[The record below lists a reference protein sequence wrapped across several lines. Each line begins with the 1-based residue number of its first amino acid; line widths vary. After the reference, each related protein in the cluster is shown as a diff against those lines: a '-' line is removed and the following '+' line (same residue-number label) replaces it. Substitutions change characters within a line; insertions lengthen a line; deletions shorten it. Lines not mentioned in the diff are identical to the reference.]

1 MTEESLLL
9 SSLIRSL
16 SKKDENI
23 LLLGKKLAEI
33 TNTLEEKWLTKK
45 EKEEKIKKII
55 EEIEKGIKGD
65 EFKED
70 FNKLKKLIASY
81 IKKVNFNPR
90 KVDAFLNS
98 WFKVR
103 I

>member
-33 TNTLEEKWLTKK
+33 TNTLEEK
-45 EKEEKIKKII
+45 
-55 EEIEKGIKGD
+55 
-65 EFKED
+65 
-70 FNKLKKLIASY
+70 
-81 IKKVNFNPR
+81 
-90 KVDAFLNS
+90 
-98 WFKVR
+98 
-103 I
+103 